1 MGRLTAADLDAVT
14 IDAYGT
20 LVTLR
25 RDPADALRQALR
37 ERGVE
42 RTRDEVA
49 AAFAVEARYYRERSH
64 EGADEASLA
73 LLRRDCAAVFLDAL
87 GADLDP
93 GEFAPAYVASLEFE
107 PVPGAVEAV
116 LALERLGL
124 RLAVVSNWDV
134 ALREYLEELGLA
146 EHFAAV
152 VTSAEAGAPKPD
164 PRIFELA
171 LERVGVRPE
180 RALHVGDSEADEE
193 GARAAGMSFAP
204 TPLADVPA
212 RLA

>member
-14 IDAYGT
+14 IDAFGT

-25 RDPADALRQALR
+25 DPVATLRHALGH
-37 ERGVE
+37 RGVE
-42 RTRDEVA
+42 RTPEHIA
-49 AAFAVEARYYRERSH
+49 AAFAEEGRYYRDRSH

-87 GADLDP
+87 EADLDP
-93 GEFAPAYVASLEFE
+93 EEFSRPYVEALEFE
-107 PVPGAVEAV
+107 AMPGAVDAV
-116 LALERLGL
+116 LALGRLGL

-134 ALREYLEELGLA
+134 ALHEYLEELALA
-146 EHFAAV
+146 DHFVTV

-171 LERVGVRPE
+171 LERLRARPE
-180 RALHVGDSEADEE
+180 RALHCGDSEADEE
-193 GARAAGMSFAP
+193 GARAAGMAFAP
-204 TPLADVPA
+204 APLADLPA

>member
-14 IDAYGT
+14 IDAFGT

-25 RDPADALRQALR
+25 DPVDTLRQTLR

-42 RTRDEVA
+42 RTREEVA
-49 AAFAVEARYYRERSH
+49 AAFAVEGRYYRDRSH

-87 GADLDP
+87 DADLDP
-93 GEFAPAYVASLEFE
+93 QGFARPYVEALEFE
-107 PVPGAVEAV
+107 PMPGAVDAV
-116 LALERLGL
+116 LALERLDL

-134 ALREYLEELGLA
+134 ALHGYLEELALVD
-146 EHFAAV
+146 HFATV

-171 LERVGVRPE
+171 LERLHVPPE

-193 GARAAGMSFAP
+193 GARAAGMAFA
-204 TPLADVPA
+204 TAPLADLPA

>member
-1 MGRLTAADLDAVT
+1 MGRLTAAGLDAVT

-25 RDPADALRQALR
+25 DPVDALQRALL
-37 ERGVE
+37 EHGVE
-42 RTRDEVA
+42 RTRREVTT
-49 AAFAVEARYYRERSH
+49 AFAEEARYYRDRSH

-87 GADLDP
+87 AAALDP
-93 GEFAPAYVASLEFE
+93 GEFAPVYVASLEFE
-107 PVPGAVEAV
+107 PLPGAVDAV
-116 LALERLGL
+116 LELERLGL

-134 ALREYLEELGLA
+134 ALREHLEELALA
-146 EHFAAV
+146 DHFATV
-152 VTSAEAGAPKPD
+152 VTSAEAGAPKPE

-171 LERVGVRPE
+171 LERLRVRPE
-180 RALHVGDSEADEE
+180 RALHVGDSPADEE
-193 GARAAGMSFAP
+193 GARAAGMAFAP
-204 TPLADVPA
+204 APLADLPA

>member
-14 IDAYGT
+14 IDAFGT
-20 LVTLR
+20 LLTLR
-25 RDPADALRQALR
+25 DPVDALRETLR
-37 ERGVE
+37 EHGVE
-42 RTRDEVA
+42 RTRAEVA
-49 AAFAVEARYYRERSH
+49 EAFAAEGRYYRDRSY

-73 LLRRDCAAVFLDAL
+73 LLRRDCAAVFLDTLA
-87 GADLDP
+87 AELDP
-93 GEFAPAYVASLEFE
+93 GEFAPVYVASLEFE
-107 PVPGAVEAV
+107 PMPGAADAV
-116 LALERLGL
+116 VALERLGL

-134 ALREYLEELGLA
+134 ALHEYLEELGLA
-146 EHFAAV
+146 GHFATV

-171 LERVGVRPE
+171 LERLGVRPE

-193 GARAAGMSFAP
+193 GARAAGMAFAP
-204 TPLADVPA
+204 APLADLPA

>member
-14 IDAYGT
+14 IDAFGT

-25 RDPADALRQALR
+25 DPVNALRQALR
-37 ERGVE
+37 EQGVE
-42 RTRDEVA
+42 RPRKEVA
-49 AAFAVEARYYRERSH
+49 AAFEAEGRYYRDRSY
-64 EGADEASLA
+64 EGADEVSLA

-87 GADLDP
+87 GANLDP
-93 GEFAPAYVASLEFE
+93 DAFAPVYVASLEFE
-107 PVPGAVEAV
+107 PMPGAVDAV
-116 LALERLGL
+116 LALERLDL

-134 ALREYLEELGLA
+134 ALHEHLEELALA
-146 EHFAAV
+146 DRFATV

-171 LERVGVRPE
+171 LERLRVRPE
-180 RALHVGDSEADEE
+180 RALHIGDSPADEE
-193 GARAAGMSFAP
+193 GARAVGMAFAP
-204 TPLADVPA
+204 APLADLPA